1 MDWIKLLKAI
11 GITILTAIQFGII
24 AAVTDNGIDD
34 DIGDICTI
42 ILIIEFIIVSV
53 ACVAGFI
60 YWML

>member
-1 MDWIKLLKAI
+1 MDWIRLIKAI
-11 GITILTAIQFGII
+11 GITILIAIQLGII
-24 AAVTDNGIDD
+24 VAATDNGIDD

-53 ACVAGFI
+53 ACVVGFI

>member
-1 MDWIKLLKAI
+1 MDWIRLIKAI
-11 GITILTAIQFGII
+11 GITILIAIQLGII
-24 AAVTDNGIDD
+24 LAATDNGIDD

-53 ACVAGFI
+53 ACVVGFI

>member
-11 GITILTAIQFGII
+11 GITILIAIQLGII
-24 AAVTDNGIDD
+24 VAATDNGIDD

-53 ACVAGFI
+53 ACVVGFI

>member
-11 GITILTAIQFGII
+11 GITILIAIQFGII
-24 AAVTDNGIDD
+24 AAATDNGIDD

-53 ACVAGFI
+53 ACVVGFI

>member
-11 GITILTAIQFGII
+11 RITILIAIQFGII
-24 AAVTDNGIDD
+24 VAATDNGIDD

-53 ACVAGFI
+53 ACVVGFI

>member
-1 MDWIKLLKAI
+1 MDWIRLIKAI
-11 GITILTAIQFGII
+11 GITILIAIQLGII
-24 AAVTDNGIDD
+24 VSATDNGIDD

-53 ACVAGFI
+53 ACVVGFI

>member
-11 GITILTAIQFGII
+11 GITILIAIQLGII
-24 AAVTDNGIDD
+24 VAATDNGIDD

>member
-1 MDWIKLLKAI
+1 MDWIRLIKVI
-11 GITILTAIQFGII
+11 GITILIAIQLGII
-24 AAVTDNGIDD
+24 VAATDNGIDD

-53 ACVAGFI
+53 ACVVGFI

>member
-11 GITILTAIQFGII
+11 GITILIAIQFGII
-24 AAVTDNGIDD
+24 VAATDDGIDD

-42 ILIIEFIIVSV
+42 ILIIEFIIISV
-53 ACVAGFI
+53 ACVVGFI

>member
-24 AAVTDNGIDD
+24 VAATDNGIDD
-34 DIGDICTI
+34 NIGDICTI

-53 ACVAGFI
+53 ACVVGFI

>member
-11 GITILTAIQFGII
+11 GITILIAIQFGII
-24 AAVTDNGIDD
+24 VAATDNGIDD

-53 ACVAGFI
+53 ACVVGFI